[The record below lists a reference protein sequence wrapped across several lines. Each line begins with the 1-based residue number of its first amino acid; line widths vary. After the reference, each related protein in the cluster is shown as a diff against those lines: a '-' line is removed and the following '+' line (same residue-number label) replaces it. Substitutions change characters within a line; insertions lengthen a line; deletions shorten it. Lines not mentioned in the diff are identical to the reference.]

1 MAVCEKRGLVP
12 INTANKTELAIGA
25 LTLYG
30 DTAGVISILGD
41 LYKSDVFAMARH
53 LNAVEEIIPEN
64 IMLKHPSAELHIDK
78 DEEALPSY
86 EEIDAVLYRLLECW
100 QSREEIVE
108 AGFEEELVDRVRR
121 LMYDALNRIY
131 QFCPIVELSTMPLD
145 KSYVDLPKGQQ

>member
-1 MAVCEKRGLVP
+1 
-12 INTANKTELAIGA
+12 
-25 LTLYG
+25 
-30 DTAGVISILGD
+30 
-41 LYKSDVFAMARH
+41 
-53 LNAVEEIIPEN
+53 
-64 IMLKHPSAELHIDK
+64 
-78 DEEALPSY
+78 
-86 EEIDAVLYRLLECW
+86 LECW